1 MRRDPGRKHGGHRGA
16 HPVSWHVAAAIL
28 GLALL
33 VIAEVA
39 AGQSSPA
46 HIYKWKDEH
55 GVTHYGDTPPARG
68 KVETLRTG
76 AQWPPQGQLAG
87 LPYELARAVQMA
99 PVLLYTTARCDACD
113 QGRALLRERGIPFTE
128 YTVNTAEDEKQLH
141 QVSGGKG
148 ELPLLLVGQRKITG
162 FQAAAWQEAL
172 SSASYPRQKS
182 LPPGYQY
189 AAPQPAGASSPTS
202 AASPPS
208 APVRGQLKMPPD
220 EAAAQAAEQQLRT
233 KAGDKPAGDRPAASG
248 SGIPETQ

>member
-1 MRRDPGRKHGGHRGA
+1 
-16 HPVSWHVAAAIL
+16 VAAAIL

-33 VIAEVA
+33 VIAEAVA
-39 AGQSSPA
+39 AQ
-46 HIYKWKDEH
+46 IYKWKDEH

-76 AQWPPQGQLAG
+76 AQWPPQAQSAG
-87 LPYELARAVQMA
+87 LPYELARAVQLA

-113 QGRALLRERGIPFTE
+113 QGRALLRERGVPFTE
-128 YTVNTAEDEKQLH
+128 YTVNTADDEKQLH

-172 SSASYPRQKS
+172 SSASYPRQKA

-189 AAPQPAGASSPTS
+189 AAPQPAGA
-202 AASPPS
+202 AGALS
-208 APVRGQLKMPPD
+208 APVRAQLKMPPD
-220 EAAAQAAEQQLRT
+220 EAAAQAAGQQPRT
-233 KAGDKPAGDRPAASG
+233 RAGDKPAASG
-248 SGIPETQ
+248 SGVPEIQ

>member
-1 MRRDPGRKHGGHRGA
+1 MRRHPGREHGALPGGRHDAPR
-16 HPVSWHVAAAIL
+16 HPASWRLAAAIL

-33 VIAEVA
+33 VIAEAVA
-39 AGQSSPA
+39 AQSPA
-46 HIYKWKDEH
+46 
-55 GVTHYGDTPPARG
+55 
-68 KVETLRTG
+68 
-76 AQWPPQGQLAG
+76 
-87 LPYELARAVQMA
+87 LPNELARAVQMA

-113 QGRALLRERGIPFTE
+113 QGRALLRERGVPFTE

-189 AAPQPAGASSPTS
+189 AAPQPAGA
-202 AASPPS
+202 AGAPS
-208 APVRGQLKMPPD
+208 APVRAQLKMPPD
-220 EAAAQAAEQQLRT
+220 EAAAQAAQQQPRT
-233 KAGDKPAGDRPAASG
+233 RAGDKPAGDKPAASG
-248 SGIPETQ
+248 SGVPEIQ